1 MHELELY
8 HHGILG
14 QKWGV
19 RRFQN
24 ADGTRTAAGKKRQAE
39 SRDKDIPK
47 TKPSGRTTNE
57 QRHAMSDEELM
68 QRIGRLSLEK
78 RLKDLEKETITDT
91 SEDVKELIIG
101 SGKKAIGAAV
111 VGATAYGVKTML
123 SGKFD
128 VDEFSRWTVPNPND
142 KKK

>member
-1 MHELELY
+1 MHEPELY

-14 QKWGV
+14 QKWGI

-24 ADGTRTAAGKKRQAE
+24 ADGTRTAAGKKRQAAAQK
-39 SRDKDIPK
+39 KDIPTTQK
-47 TKPSGRTTNE
+47 SGRTTNE

-78 RLKDLEKETITDT
+78 RLKDLEKETITDNAA
-91 SEDVKELIIG
+91 DVKELIIG

-111 VGATAYGVKTML
+111 VGATAYGVKVML
-123 SGKFD
+123 TGKFD
-128 VDEFSRWTVPNPND
+128 TEELGKWTVPNPND